1 MTGSV
6 LFYVQHLLGI
16 GHLRRALHLVEAMTL
31 DGLAV
36 TLVSGGL
43 PLPELAHAKA
53 ERVVQLAPIR
63 ARDSSFKELID
74 ADSQPI
80 DDALRAKRRHVLL
93 ETFAMAQP
101 DAVIIEAYPF
111 GRRAFRYELE
121 PLIDAARARRPRAL
135 VLCSVRDIVIVPEDR
150 QRQSDAVARVRAGFD
165 AVLVH
170 GDPKLIRLEAS
181 FPAADQIADWLVY
194 TGYVGAP
201 DQPGDAKDGEGADE
215 VLVSA
220 GGGAM
225 GAPLLTAALAARR
238 LGCLADLGWRLLA
251 GPNLPAAQFAAF
263 SADLPERVVLERYRS
278 DFPQMLRRC
287 RVSVSQA
294 GYNTVLDIL
303 AARAAAVVVPFAD
316 MRETEQTLRAERLAA
331 CGVVEMVASS
341 VLSPERLA
349 QAIERASLR
358 PPTALAVD
366 TAGAGRT
373 AQLVAGLIGAGPA
386 SSQRVSEFRNSA
398 E

>member
-1 MTGSV
+1 
-6 LFYVQHLLGI
+6 
-16 GHLRRALHLVEAMTL
+16 
-31 DGLAV
+31 
-36 TLVSGGL
+36 
-43 PLPELAHAKA
+43 
-53 ERVVQLAPIR
+53 
-63 ARDSSFKELID
+63 
-74 ADSQPI
+74 
-80 DDALRAKRRHVLL
+80 
-93 ETFAMAQP
+93 
-101 DAVIIEAYPF
+101 
-111 GRRAFRYELE
+111 
-121 PLIDAARARRPRAL
+121 
-135 VLCSVRDIVIVPEDR
+135 
-150 QRQSDAVARVRAGFD
+150 
-165 AVLVH
+165 
-170 GDPKLIRLEAS
+170 
-181 FPAADQIADWLVY
+181 
-194 TGYVGAP
+194 
-201 DQPGDAKDGEGADE
+201 
-215 VLVSA
+215 
-220 GGGAM
+220 M

-238 LGCLADLGWRLLA
+238 LGCLADFGWRLLA